1 MWKHMIET
9 STTANYRW
17 FVNDRF
23 MEICVLLGQPT
34 ERIVR
39 RINQKN
45 DDGIE
50 GFCQS
55 FANH

>member
-1 MWKHMIET
+1 MIET